1 VVDLACSV
9 GLVLVLAL
17 LAGAYAVRVAFSGVA
32 SFDRVKRDKGSALFG
47 ESAMQMGYWGLDP
60 IGRGLA
66 RIGVSA
72 NFISTTSLVLGLAA
86 AGGLAVG
93 HFGVAAALAVVS
105 SLCDALDGMV
115 ARQTR
120 TASDSGEVLDATIDR
135 YVEFTFLGGLA
146 IYDHDRPLRLAIAL
160 AAILGSF
167 MVSYATAKGEA
178 MGVEVPRGAM
188 RRPERAAYLTL
199 GAGLCP
205 FAALWVSHGGPPW
218 ASEAPM
224 VFATT
229 LVALIGNV
237 SAVRRLRA
245 VARALRGRD
254 SRDTKQSN
262 PPSQAVET
270 VSEPHPESTVPSPA
284 PEDSRRADAAGS
296 GPHSL
301 GPSSP
306 DAGAESATSEVRRA
320 AHG

>member
-1 VVDLACSV
+1 VVDLVCSV
-9 GLVLVLAL
+9 GLVLILVV
-17 LAGAYAVRVAFSGVA
+17 LAGAYAVRVATSGAA
-32 SFDRVKRDKGSALFG
+32 SFDRVKRDQGSALFG
-47 ESAMQMGYWGLDP
+47 AGAMQMGYWGLDP

-66 RIGVSA
+66 RAGVSA
-72 NFISTTSLVLGLAA
+72 NFISTTSLVLGLGAA
-86 AGGLAVG
+86 AGLALG

-105 SLCDALDGMV
+105 SICDALDGMV

-178 MGVEVPRGAM
+178 MGVEVPRGSM

-199 GAGLCP
+199 GAALCP
-205 FAALWVSHGGPPW
+205 FAALWASHGGPPW
-218 ASEAPM
+218 LSEAPM
-224 VFATT
+224 ISATAF
-229 LVALIGNV
+229 VAIIGNV

-254 SRDTKQSN
+254 ARDARN
-262 PPSQAVET
+262 AAEREAAGPSGPEKAG
-270 VSEPHPESTVPSPA
+270 EST
-284 PEDSRRADAAGS
+284 
-296 GPHSL
+296 
-301 GPSSP
+301 
-306 DAGAESATSEVRRA
+306 TSEVRRA

>member
-1 VVDLACSV
+1 MVDLVCSV
-9 GLVLVLAL
+9 GLVLVLVVL
-17 LAGAYAVRVAFSGVA
+17 GGAYAVRVATSGAA

-47 ESAMQMGYWGLDP
+47 AGAMQMGYWGLDP

-66 RIGVSA
+66 RAGVSA
-72 NFISTTSLVLGLAA
+72 NFISTTSLVLGLGAA
-86 AGGLAVG
+86 AGLALG

-105 SLCDALDGMV
+105 SVCDALDGMV

-146 IYDHDRPLRLAIAL
+146 IYDHDRPLRLTIAL

-188 RRPERAAYLTL
+188 RRPERAVYLTL
-199 GAGLCP
+199 GAALCP
-205 FAALWVSHGGPPW
+205 FAALWAAHGGAAW
-218 ASEAPM
+218 MSEAPM
-224 VFATT
+224 ISATT
-229 LVALIGNV
+229 LVAVIGNV

-254 SRDTKQSN
+254 AQGARSAAKDTGSSGKAEERPAEAA
-262 PPSQAVET
+262 PPTTAL
-270 VSEPHPESTVPSPA
+270 PSFGP
-284 PEDSRRADAAGS
+284 S
-296 GPHSL
+296 GP
-301 GPSSP
+301 
-306 DAGAESATSEVRRA
+306 DASGENATSEVRRA